1 MEESLENTVE
11 QFKIY
16 LEKQGRSAKTLTSYA
31 CSVSMFI
38 SLCGELTVENLKRY
52 REYLLKNYQLNTV
65 NTRIYGM
72 NRYLDYLQESGR
84 LPASLTLPSGGPPDW
99 QEPIHLNPVKI
110 TRDGVYRMQ
119 PVKEQKKSYLDTV
132 ISQRD
137 YERMKRRLKQD
148 GNMVFC
154 HPVSW
159 CNRRPGK

>member
-16 LEKQGRSAKTLTSYA
+16 LEKQGRSAKNLTSYA

-99 QEPIHLNPVKI
+99 QELIHLNPVKI

>member
-16 LEKQGRSAKTLTSYA
+16 LEKQGRSAKNLTSYA

-84 LPASLTLPSGGPPDW
+84 LPASLT
-99 QEPIHLNPVKI
+99 
-110 TRDGVYRMQ
+110 
-119 PVKEQKKSYLDTV
+119 
-132 ISQRD
+132 
-137 YERMKRRLKQD
+137 
-148 GNMVFC
+148 
-154 HPVSW
+154 PVSYTHLTL
-159 CNRRPGK
+159 PTKA